1 MMRRLFRLTS
11 PLAFSPWLAVARFRN
26 LSRSTYRIACYSV
39 TTSDFYCFAV
49 FIARYRFAIISAV
62 WILRSR
68 HIMIA
73 STSVRAISM
82 ALKFQ
87 LYDMVAWTA
96 YSWNGIDI
104 IRSLLDTFRQRSLLR
119 KFVNGLRHVS
129 NVFAVSQFVSFGSTV
144 RLWVSFKLRN
154 GGREL
159 SFV

>member
-39 TTSDFYCFAV
+39 TTSDFYCFTI

-82 ALKFQ
+82 ALRFQ
-87 LYDMVAWTA
+87 LYDMAAWIA

-144 RLWVSFKLRN
+144 RLLVSFKLRN